1 MLLNCLDVF
10 QICEL
15 LLTTAP
21 SLCKR
26 IDAAMFDLM
35 SFFGFITFLVS
46 LGMSTFLEKK
56 FREEDDWSKTNTVCE
71 RTMVFKISGFSVNEM
86 SKGSGH
92 TTIFLSRF

>member
-46 LGMSTFLEKK
+46 LGMSTFLEKNFEK
-56 FREEDDWSKTNTVCE
+56 KMIGRKQTRF
-71 RTMVFKISGFSVNEM
+71 VNEQWF
-86 SKGSGH
+86 SKFQV
-92 TTIFLSRF
+92 FL